1 MLALF
6 NLLPTCDET
15 NRAAGLSGWW
25 CNRCKGEL
33 FVCIVGL
40 KVETIGNFFKAV
52 FSIFMRIQRV
62 SRYPEEVQAG
72 SERLSLGYLEWDKNN
87 LELITCECC
96 FAFGTSAHKQVMV
109 AWCFECVA
117 RGCV

>member
-1 MLALF
+1 MCF
-6 NLLPTCDET
+6 M
-15 NRAAGLSGWW
+15 
-25 CNRCKGEL
+25 
-33 FVCIVGL
+33 
-40 KVETIGNFFKAV
+40 AV

-72 SERLSLGYLEWDKNN
+72 SERLSVGYLEWDKNN
-87 LELITCECC
+87 LEQFTCECC